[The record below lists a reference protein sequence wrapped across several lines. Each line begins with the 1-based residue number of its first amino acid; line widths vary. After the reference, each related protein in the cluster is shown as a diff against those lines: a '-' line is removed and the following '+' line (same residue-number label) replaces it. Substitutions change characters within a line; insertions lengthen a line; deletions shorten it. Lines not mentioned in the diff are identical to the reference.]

1 MYIGSSPNFGAL
13 DSQTITSAN
22 GSTATFTL
30 NQYVPDSDSIIV
42 TVGNVVQE
50 PTEAYTASGNSITF
64 TENVPNGDTIVIRY
78 LGRSVD
84 VYTGYKRVQ
93 RFKYVATNGQ
103 QTFTGADANSRTLEY
118 TAQDIDVFYNG
129 VRLDESEFTASN
141 GSSVILATGATTNA
155 ELVILAYKV
164 VQLADVVPASSGGTF
179 TGNVVFSGN
188 ATVNGNLTASGT
200 TTLVDTTNT
209 VIKDN
214 LLGLNHG
221 ATSNSNDAGIIVERG
236 STGNDALFIWDESE
250 DKWALGTTTSN
261 ASSTG
266 NLNMTTGTL
275 VANLE
280 GTIQTA
286 SQTNITSVGTLT
298 GLTVSGDASV
308 GDDLSLNSDGA
319 IINFGVDS
327 DVTLTHVHDAGI
339 KLNDD
344 KILYIGDDQ
353 DFQLF
358 HNNSSSLQVIKATH
372 RLLIRS
378 PRIDFQNGDG
388 TETTGVSIADGVF
401 ALFHDNTE
409 RLSTNANGVNLN
421 STSVSGNP
429 ANAKFIVNSSSQ
441 YDGIALGTG
450 ASSAVIG
457 RHSNGA
463 GMHFTANSAPA
474 NMGGGDKA
482 GFVFSSGSSGGGGP
496 SDILQIN
503 TDGRVRIG
511 SGSPETGV
519 QLEINALDNH
529 AISARS
535 NGGNGNNRRF
545 NLTPF
550 ASGGTYGGG
559 FILETRNSSNIFTE
573 AMRFGFDGSL
583 RLQHVYDDTT
593 SFSAN
598 MYIHSDGVHQVFRST
613 SSERYKKDIETL
625 EDKYADAVLGLRPVW
640 YKSKCKADNPDYSHW
655 GLIAEEVAKVDPRL
669 VTFRTEITKRYRD
682 KETEEEIVETTKLDE
697 PQAESVQYERFVPH
711 LINICK
717 RQEDKITALE
727 AKVKV
732 LEKA

>member
-103 QTFTGADANSRTLEY
+103 QTFSGADANSRTLEY

-129 VRLDESEFTASN
+129 VRLDESEFTATN
-141 GSSVILATGATTNA
+141 GSSVVLATGATTNA

-236 STGNDALFIWDESE
+236 STGNDALLIWDESE

-286 SQTNITSVGTLT
+286 SQTNITAVGTLT
-298 GLTVSGDASV
+298 NFTSTGIDDNADATAITISSDEDVSLGAGDLTVSRAETDGTVRLNLSNTGSNGSTEYSEIKFNSTAGGTQTSVVQHRNNYGLNLGTTTNHAVYLLQNNATALTIDTSKNVKLPNDAS
-308 GDDLSLNSDGA
+308 DFTFTTNSLHIGDGA
-319 IINFGVDS
+319 DIKIGHTNNNNVILSDNGMPFSIYTDVFRCNSADNSESLFGA
-327 DVTLTHVHDAGI
+327 T
-339 KLNDD
+339 K
-344 KILYIGDDQ
+344 
-353 DFQLF
+353 
-358 HNNSSSLQVIKATH
+358 NSS
-372 RLLIRS
+372 
-378 PRIDFQNGDG
+378 F
-388 TETTGVSIADGVF
+388 F
-401 ALFHDNTE
+401 
-409 RLSTNANGVNLN
+409 
-421 STSVSGNP
+421 
-429 ANAKFIVNSSSQ
+429 AKFDNNTVIQTTSHGALVSRHDTSCTFEMKANTTSGSGTPQFMMFRSGTRYGFMEGGVNSSANGLGNHFVLRAEVGDVYAIDSSNNSTQ
-441 YDGIALGTG
+441 LSPHNFAYIPDGASETG
-450 ASSAVIG
+450 AWCYKS
-457 RHSNGA
+457 
-463 GMHFTANSAPA
+463 
-474 NMGGGDKA
+474 DKLEKETTETDDD
-482 GFVFSSGSSGGGGP
+482 GNKVKEKVKSG
-496 SDILQIN
+496 
-503 TDGRVRIG
+503 TF
-511 SGSPETGV
+511 
-519 QLEINALDNH
+519 
-529 AISARS
+529 ISADMTKVIRQVEKLT
-535 NGGNGNNRRF
+535 GEKLIYKGTLDVDEDGN
-545 NLTPF
+545 
-550 ASGGTYGGG
+550 
-559 FILETRNSSNIFTE
+559 IKKHID
-573 AMRFGFDGSL
+573 DGST
-583 RLQHVYDDTT
+583 V
-593 SFSAN
+593 
-598 MYIHSDGVHQVFRST
+598 
-613 SSERYKKDIETL
+613 KDNIIADLIKRIE
-625 EDKYADAVLGLRPVW
+625 A
-640 YKSKCKADNPDYSHW
+640 
-655 GLIAEEVAKVDPRL
+655 
-669 VTFRTEITKRYRD
+669 
-682 KETEEEIVETTKLDE
+682 
-697 PQAESVQYERFVPH
+697 
-711 LINICK
+711 
-717 RQEDKITALE
+717 
-727 AKVKV
+727 

>member
-30 NQYVPDSDSIIV
+30 NQFVPDSDSIIV

-64 TENVPNGDTIVIRY
+64 TENVPNGDTIVVRY

-93 RFKYVATNGQ
+93 RFKFVATNGQ
-103 QTFTGADANSRTLEY
+103 QTFTGADDNSRTLEY

-141 GSSVILATGATTNA
+141 GSSVILGTGATTNA

-236 STGNDALFIWDESE
+236 STGNDALLIWDESE

-286 SQTNITSVGTLT
+286 SQTNITAVGTLT
-298 GLTVSGDASV
+298 GLSTSGNISLADNGEVRVGTGNDLVIKHDGSNSFINDTGTGDLRITGSQVRIFSDAIN
-308 GDDLSLNSDGA
+308 LSNSANTEDMVTASADGA
-319 IINFGVDS
+319 VKLSFNGTTQLATQTNGIN
-327 DVTLTHVHDAGI
+327 L
-339 KLNDD
+339 
-344 KILYIGDDQ
+344 
-353 DFQLF
+353 
-358 HNNSSSLQVIKATH
+358 HN
-372 RLLIRS
+372 
-378 PRIDFQNGDG
+378 
-388 TETTGVSIADGVF
+388 TT
-401 ALFHDNTE
+401 
-409 RLSTNANGVNLN
+409 
-421 STSVSGNP
+421 VSGNP
-429 ANAKFIVNSSSQ
+429 ANAKFIIDSSSQ

-474 NMGGGDKA
+474 NMGGGAKA
-482 GFVFSSGSSGGGGP
+482 GFVFSSGTSGGGGP
-496 SDILQIN
+496 SDIVQIN
-503 TDGRVRIG
+503 TDGRIRIG

-559 FILETRNSSNIFTE
+559 FILETRNSSNIFSE
-573 AMRFGFDGSL
+573 AMRFDFGGGMF
-583 RLQHVYDDTT
+583 LQNVYDNTT
-593 SFSAN
+593 SFGAN
-598 MYIHSDGVHQVFRST
+598 MYIHTDGVHEVLRST

-640 YKSKCKADNPDYSHW
+640 YKSKCEADNPDYSHW

-682 KETEEEIVETTKLDE
+682 LETEKEIVETTKLDE

-717 RQEDKITALE
+717 RQEDKITSLE

>member
-129 VRLDESEFTASN
+129 VRLDESEFTATN
-141 GSSVILATGATTNA
+141 GSSVVLATGATTNA

-236 STGNDALFIWDESE
+236 STGNDALLIWDESE

-286 SQTNITSVGTLT
+286 SQTNITAVGTLT
-298 GLTVSGDASV
+298 ALNVSGNIELDGGDFVFNNSGASKDFRIEGDTIANLFTVDGSEDDIGMGQDPTFTSGNGLHLGDNFKV
-308 GDDLSLNSDGA
+308 GFGAGGNSRP
-319 IINFGVDS
+319 
-327 DVTLTHVHDAGI
+327 
-339 KLNDD
+339 
-344 KILYIGDDQ
+344 
-353 DFQLF
+353 DFQLGYT
-358 HNNSSSLQVIKATH
+358 SSTDRLSLACGFGSDDADIQI
-372 RLLIRS
+372 
-378 PRIDFQNGDG
+378 
-388 TETTGVSIADGVF
+388 TTGGLI
-401 ALFHDNTE
+401 
-409 RLSTNANGVNLN
+409 
-421 STSVSGNP
+421 
-429 ANAKFIVNSSSQ
+429 
-441 YDGIALGTG
+441 GIG
-450 ASSAVIG
+450 I
-457 RHSNGA
+457 
-463 GMHFTANSAPA
+463 
-474 NMGGGDKA
+474 GGGTIDRNVMVKDSHPRMM
-482 GFVFSSGSSGGGGP
+482 FEETSSGGSKRMEIGVK
-496 SDILQIN
+496 
-503 TDGRVRIG
+503 TDGTPFLSAEQSGGIIDVFLTSSHVARFFSNGLIVQHDDSSAELRLNASFTSG
-511 SGSPETGV
+511 SGTC
-519 QLEINALDNH
+519 LL
-529 AISARS
+529 
-535 NGGNGNNRRF
+535 
-545 NLTPF
+545 
-550 ASGGTYGGG
+550 Y
-559 FILETRNSSNIFTE
+559 
-573 AMRFGFDGSL
+573 
-583 RLQHVYDDTT
+583 T
-593 SFSAN
+593 SDA
-598 MYIHSDGVHQVFRST
+598 
-613 SSERYKKDIETL
+613 
-625 EDKYADAVLGLRPVW
+625 AD
-640 YKSKCKADNPDYSHW
+640 
-655 GLIAEEVAKVDPRL
+655 E
-669 VTFRTEITKRYRD
+669 
-682 KETEEEIVETTKLDE
+682 
-697 PQAESVQYERFVPH
+697 
-711 LINICK
+711 
-717 RQEDKITALE
+717 
-727 AKVKV
+727 
-732 LEKA
+732 